1 MQINLIPD
9 TSVSSAPPGFTAMVQ
24 AAADIYEQD
33 FPGNYTVNITYGW
46 GTFDNQADPELTN
59 ANSGAFSEGGID
71 NFDDVSYAT
80 LKSWLSADA
89 AVASL
94 PASYTDLPDDAD
106 NFLVSSAQEKALGE
120 FSGNSSAVDGSIG
133 FNTSDVNSSTTVA
146 SLEGAALQEIGH
158 SLGWL
163 TGYETPNRLTVLDLF
178 RYGSPGS
185 YQWTGGQAAYFS
197 LDGGKTDLAN
207 SSASGDYSLFSNAG
221 DTLGDN
227 DPFALPIYAD
237 GGSTVTLTSLDIEIF
252 NILGFGLPPSTPTPP
267 SPTADMI
274 MSNPGNGDYEIYNI
288 GGNTILA
295 AYPLGQVGP
304 PWTFVGMGTF
314 QAGDTATCCCA
325 TPRPAAFEAYYI
337 SSNTI
342 TNAALIGTVGTNW
355 NFAGTG
361 DFDGASSLS
370 ELLLRNADSGSFEL
384 YQVAGGGVLSGSSVA
399 AVGNNLHGQGLR
411 QLLRVHRR
419 PR

>member
-133 FNTSDVNSSTTVA
+133 FNSFRCELFNYSGV
-146 SLEGAALQEIGH
+146 
-158 SLGWL
+158 LG
-163 TGYETPNRLTVLDLF
+163 R
-178 RYGSPGS
+178 RGS
-185 YQWTGGQAAYFS
+185 AR
-197 LDGGKTDLAN
+197 DR
-207 SSASGDYSLFSNAG
+207 
-221 DTLGDN
+221 
-227 DPFALPIYAD
+227 PFAGLAD
-237 GGSTVTLTSLDIEIF
+237 WL
-252 NILGFGLPPSTPTPP
+252 
-267 SPTADMI
+267 
-274 MSNPGNGDYEIYNI
+274 
-288 GGNTILA
+288 
-295 AYPLGQVGP
+295 
-304 PWTFVGMGTF
+304 
-314 QAGDTATCCCA
+314 
-325 TPRPAAFEAYYI
+325 
-337 SSNTI
+337 
-342 TNAALIGTVGTNW
+342 
-355 NFAGTG
+355 
-361 DFDGASSLS
+361 
-370 ELLLRNADSGSFEL
+370 
-384 YQVAGGGVLSGSSVA
+384 
-399 AVGNNLHGQGLR
+399 
-411 QLLRVHRR
+411 
-419 PR
+419 